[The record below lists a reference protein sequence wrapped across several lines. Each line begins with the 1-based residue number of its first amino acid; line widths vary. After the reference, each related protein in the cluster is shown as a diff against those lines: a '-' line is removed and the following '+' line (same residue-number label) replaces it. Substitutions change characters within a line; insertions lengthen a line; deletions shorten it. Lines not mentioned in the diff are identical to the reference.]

1 MEEKEIKITKGMNDF
16 LVIGQGR
23 FGITAA
29 TTLANLG
36 TRFLP
41 LIKMLKT

>member
-29 TTLANLG
+29 TTLAQLG
-36 TRFLP
+36 HQVLADR
-41 LIKMLKT
+41 KSVV